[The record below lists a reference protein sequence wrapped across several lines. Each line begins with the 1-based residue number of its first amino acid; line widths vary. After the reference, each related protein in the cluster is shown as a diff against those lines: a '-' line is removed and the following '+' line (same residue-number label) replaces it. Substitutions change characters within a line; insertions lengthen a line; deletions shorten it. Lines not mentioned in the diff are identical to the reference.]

1 MILNIINFFLMIF
14 FNLYKME
21 NIEMSSKSLK
31 SAWKEKIEPNN
42 IFDEKFLN
50 EKDIALQPIE
60 FLFETEEEAL
70 SNKSINKNILTL
82 DKKKEKKGRKSLK
95 ESDLYDS
102 NIVIVQTASDYDSED
117 NKTKQFEKEIEKINK
132 LIAKRVKNY
141 KSKSKSKKKLNK
153 KNI

>member
-1 MILNIINFFLMIF
+1 
-14 FNLYKME
+14 
-21 NIEMSSKSLK
+21 MSSKSLK

-60 FLFETEEEAL
+60 FLFETEEESL

-102 NIVIVQTASDYDSED
+102 NIVIIQTASDYDSED